1 MMSAAAGR
9 TPIEAVL
16 FDLDGVIVD
25 SEPWWHAVRVEWAAA
40 RGLTWTEDDNRA
52 CMGRNSRDWARIMQ
66 ERLRLDL
73 TVPQI
78 ERVIMDAL
86 VEKYAHEPAP
96 RVPGA
101 VEAVARIAASFPSAI
116 ASSAHPAVIRAAL
129 RSVGLA
135 ECFRVIVS
143 ADDVPAGK
151 PAPDVYLEAARRL
164 GVPPE
169 RCLVVEDSLNGVLAG
184 RAAGMTVVLVPNP
197 SFLPGEGTAEAADFV
212 IARLADLDPR
222 RSPA

>member
-73 TVPQI
+73 TIPQI

-164 GVPPE
+164 GVPPA